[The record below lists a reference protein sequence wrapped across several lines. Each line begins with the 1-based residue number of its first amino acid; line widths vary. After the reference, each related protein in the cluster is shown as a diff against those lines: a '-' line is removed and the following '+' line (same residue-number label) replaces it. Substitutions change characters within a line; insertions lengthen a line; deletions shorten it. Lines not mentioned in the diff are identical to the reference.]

1 MENNSNANFVNIFAC
16 VFKGKALG
24 TTLGILLW
32 RGRGRGR
39 GRQLFMGGGNLPTLL
54 KAIFASLSR
63 RCVYCHDMRG
73 IC

>member
-39 GRQLFMGGGNLPTLL
+39 GRQLFMGGGQPSNTAEGNICLPFTPLRLL
-54 KAIFASLSR
+54 S
-63 RCVYCHDMRG
+63 
-73 IC
+73 